1 MSSTPATTTVAV
13 RAGVLACGTADHD
26 VVTATW
32 PSTGDEPTPF
42 GAVVAVHGLGGSHL
56 NWHSLGALL
65 GRHGPVWA
73 PDLAG
78 FGRTLV
84 AGRSSRLEDNLDL
97 LAGFVDTVLERS
109 GSDRPALVL
118 GNSMG
123 GLLALRLAARHPH
136 LVGVLVL
143 IDPAVPFGAR
153 GRPDPLVLA
162 QFLAFLTPVVGE
174 RVLARRRAVE
184 PERAVRA
191 TLDLVGVD
199 PDRLDP
205 QALEDAIA
213 MAAWRRT
220 VPGSD
225 AALLT
230 AARSLVRELTVSA
243 RRVATDVRAV
253 SAPTLVLHGSRD
265 RLVPVSAARG
275 LAASR
280 PDWSLE
286 IYDDVGHV
294 PQLEVPLRVAAD
306 VNAFVDARA
315 ALAEPAAGATDEGHD
330 AVDASGPG

>member
-1 MSSTPATTTVAV
+1 MSSTPSTTTVAV
-13 RAGVLACGTADHD
+13 RAGVLAHGTNDHE

-78 FGRTLV
+78 FGRTL
-84 AGRSSRLEDNLDL
+84 AGGRSAGLDDNLDL
-97 LAGFVDTVLERS
+97 LAGFIDTVLERS
-109 GSDRPALVL
+109 GSERPALVL

-123 GLLALRLAARHPH
+123 GLLALRLAARHPQ
-136 LVGVLVL
+136 LVGALVL
-143 IDPAVPFGAR
+143 IDPAVPLGAR
-153 GRPDPLVLA
+153 ARRDPLVLA

-174 RVLARRRAVE
+174 RVLARRRAVD

-205 QALEDAIA
+205 QALSDAIA

-220 VPGSD
+220 VPESD

-230 AARSLVRELTVSA
+230 AARSLVRELTVGA
-243 RRVATDVRAV
+243 RRVAADVAAIT
-253 SAPTLVLHGSRD
+253 APTLVLHGSRD
-265 RLVPVSAARG
+265 RLVPVAAARG
-275 LAASR
+275 LAARR

-286 IYDDVGHV
+286 VYDDVGHV

-306 VNAFVDARA
+306 IDVFVTAQA
-315 ALAEPAAGATDEGHD
+315 VLA
-330 AVDASGPG
+330 GPR